1 MRHATWVSVASAML
15 CVNAA
20 AQPFV
25 AAENGA
31 TSCWQRIYD
40 AEHLRTHP
48 DQNVSEVTFSM
59 GYFEESFEDEGATAF
74 TLFGI
79 HAALRDGRHGSAGGG
94 CWTDDEG
101 MMTCSV
107 DCDGGGVE
115 LRSRD
120 NGSLLLDL
128 EATGGIRLM
137 DCGSEDEEENFFTLE
152 PGLDDKQ
159 FLVHPVAA
167 KVCKGLIPDWD

>member
-1 MRHATWVSVASAML
+1 MRQVAWVFATSALL
-15 CVNAA
+15 CIDAV

-25 AAENGA
+25 AAQDGA
-31 TSCWQRIYD
+31 KSCWQRIYD

-48 DQNVSEVTFSM
+48 DQQVTEVTFGM
-59 GYFEESFEDEGATAF
+59 GYFEEGYEDEGATAY
-74 TLFGI
+74 TLFGL

-94 CWTDDEG
+94 CWTDDKG
-101 MMTCSV
+101 VMTCSV
-107 DCDGGGVE
+107 DCDGGGVK
-115 LRSRD
+115 LHDRD

-137 DCGSEDEEENFFTLE
+137 ECGSEAEDDSFFTLE

-159 FLVHPVAA
+159 FLVHPVAV